1 MKDQEMRLSG
11 TGGAGDDERALNKRL
26 ESIAW
31 AFFLI
36 MIGGIALVPNDRVP
50 EGVWS
55 VGAGLIM
62 LGLNAARY
70 YYKIKMSRFTIILG
84 IILLVTGIG
93 ELFGLDLP
101 GLAIL
106 LILVGLG
113 MIVGPWIEKRPA

>member
-11 TGGAGDDERALNKRL
+11 TGGTGEDERTLNKRL

-36 MIGGIALVPNDRVP
+36 MIGGIALVPNDQVP

-70 YYKIKMSRFTIILG
+70 YYKIRMSRFTIILG